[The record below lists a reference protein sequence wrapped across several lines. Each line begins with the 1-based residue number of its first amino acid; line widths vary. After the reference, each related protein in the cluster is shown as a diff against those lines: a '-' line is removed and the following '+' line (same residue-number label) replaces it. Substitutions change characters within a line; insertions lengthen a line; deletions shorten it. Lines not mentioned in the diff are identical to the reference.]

1 MKVWIDQ
8 HVLRLWF
15 SRLCKKRNFS
25 WQLNWWMIDCLRY
38 RNSTIA
44 MGMQRKLHTIYTHLH
59 TVQICPFYT
68 HRTSTTLQ
76 VLPLGTF
83 QICWVVRTWEDLELV
98 INPYKVGPAEMLT
111 WRVWPYVSAKKAFCA
126 RHNSVRRNIL
136 WHFLLTS
143 IALEHRHRPIFPLNM
158 GLFFVVTPLQW
169 HSAGQQR
176 CFCPWFHRR
185 HHGGAGRLLGDY
197 FYHCDSEDVFFVRQ
211 NKTMICRICYLLLI
225 YLYHRPST
233 HIIRISTQII
243 LHGET
248 LWCCDTSLFSCRVT

>member
-111 WRVWPYVSAKKAFCA
+111 WRVWPYFSAKKAFCA

-136 WHFLLTS
+136 WHLLLTS

-158 GLFFVVTPLQW
+158 GLFSLW
-169 HSAGQQR
+169 HHCNDTQQ
-176 CFCPWFHRR
+176 
-185 HHGGAGRLLGDY
+185 
-197 FYHCDSEDVFFVRQ
+197 DSKDVFVLGSIEDITVALEDSLVTISTIVTRRMCFVRQ